1 MDSSLE
7 KVHKQSPQEPVYMSN
22 RNARNQRNRKLDLLR
37 FVPSTETAFNRERK
51 PPEQLLLLNLR
62 KALSLAGA
70 ALILY
75 NLRQQLSHSRPW
87 VGFSNKGSRDL
98 FKGLTFFLAKKKA
111 LLHRKLPTV
120 SPTSS

>member
-51 PPEQLLLLNLR
+51 PPGPPAISNR
-62 KALSLAGA
+62 KAF
-70 ALILY
+70 
-75 NLRQQLSHSRPW
+75 NQ
-87 VGFSNKGSRDL
+87 
-98 FKGLTFFLAKKKA
+98 
-111 LLHRKLPTV
+111 
-120 SPTSS
+120 